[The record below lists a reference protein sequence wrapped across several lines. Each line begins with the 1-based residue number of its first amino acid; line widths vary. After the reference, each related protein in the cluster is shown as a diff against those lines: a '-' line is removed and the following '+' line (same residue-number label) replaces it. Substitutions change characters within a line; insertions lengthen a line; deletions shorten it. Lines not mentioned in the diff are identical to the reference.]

1 MSDRTMDLI
10 FAALY
15 EVRNKYEELKAAYN
29 LAGMNEESSEVTSII
44 AAYDRAITEV
54 VDKIS
59 TGEIL

>member
-29 LAGMNEESSEVTSII
+29 LAGMKEEASGVTEII

-54 VDKIS
+54 VD
-59 TGEIL
+59 EMR